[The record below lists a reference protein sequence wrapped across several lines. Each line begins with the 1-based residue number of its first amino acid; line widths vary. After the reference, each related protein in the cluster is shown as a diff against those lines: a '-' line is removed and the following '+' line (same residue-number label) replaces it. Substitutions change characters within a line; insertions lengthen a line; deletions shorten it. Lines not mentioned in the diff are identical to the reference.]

1 MMNQEDIFK
10 KIGQIL
16 NELSDQYQYLAQN
29 PQELNELELEL
40 FLANASFLSDHVQI
54 IKKINSQAAQKALSQ
69 HNPVKEENH
78 PQQPEIPAYKVIGE
92 PEYTHEETPSANV
105 QPVVQLQEED
115 LVQQPAIP
123 VEQASGKDAYMQ
135 SAVPAQKEDEPLTP
149 LDHVSTGQEYAH
161 EAVSAD
167 EVKAKT
173 EDHEHTEHTPFTV
186 EKEPEHTY
194 SWEPEHEVVHTT
206 PRLEDDI
213 FKPDIEPATFE
224 FILNE
229 KPSSDRFEFE
239 EKSVDEIFDRPLS
252 KEEELII
259 AQKQKLR
266 EMDSLELQPAE
277 EDEIGPEPFLVA
289 DHTEE
294 EEAHP
299 SATPIFEAPENE
311 FPGAEGH
318 EVEETEPEFTRSEV
332 PERELP
338 KDEEPIVAAAP
349 VTEPVPAPKQEP
361 VSFTPPAPVAAPAA
375 APTPAPVTQPTSRP
389 IVQEELFRPVVSVAS
404 VQREEEPM
412 TQPLP
417 KPTLNDIL
425 SGNTPNRNFNT
436 DSRRAPITDLKQAIS
451 LNDKMRYIKDLF
463 NGYNLAYAEAI
474 DLLNKMP
481 DFKTADAFLKNN
493 YAGKHNWADKQETA
507 DQFYELLNMR
517 FPLK

>member
-40 FLANASFLSDHVQI
+40 FLANADFLSDHVQI
-54 IKKINSQAAQKALSQ
+54 IKKINSQTVQKALPE
-69 HNPVKEENH
+69 HTDVKAENIS
-78 PQQPEIPAYKVIGE
+78 PQPEITGYAAVDE
-92 PEYTHEETPSANV
+92 PEYDNQGNQLIEEEPGISVHEPIDTWTEPE
-105 QPVVQLQEED
+105 PLKEEEAQ
-115 LVQQPAIP
+115 QQPAIP
-123 VEQASGKDAYMQ
+123 VSGASGGEGYSP
-135 SAVPAQKEDEPLTP
+135 SAMAEEEFLTESLEEVTEPDTM
-149 LDHVSTGQEYAH
+149 
-161 EAVSAD
+161 
-167 EVKAKT
+167 
-173 EDHEHTEHTPFTV
+173 PFTA
-186 EKEPEHTY
+186 EKETDQSY
-194 SWEPEHEVVHTT
+194 SWEKEHEVVHTT
-206 PRLEDDI
+206 PRLDDDI

-239 EKSVDEIFDRPLS
+239 EKSIDEIFDRPLS

-266 EMDSLELQPAE
+266 EMDSLELSSAE

-289 DHTEE
+289 EPAQHEPE
-294 EEAHP
+294 HE
-299 SATPIFEAPENE
+299 SITPIFEAPE
-311 FPGAEGH
+311 
-318 EVEETEPEFTRSEV
+318 EEEEPEIEEIKPEFHLETPVVSAVLPITPESEEKTA
-332 PERELP
+332 PLAYIA
-338 KDEEPIVAAAP
+338 PIA
-349 VTEPVPAPKQEP
+349 EPAPAP
-361 VSFTPPAPVAAPAA
+361 LVFTPTAPAA
-375 APTPAPVTQPTSRP
+375 APVSKPV
-389 IVQEELFRPVVSVAS
+389 IQEELFRPIASVAPL
-404 VQREEEPM
+404 QKEEEPA

-436 DSRRAPITDLKQAIS
+436 DTRRAPITDLKQAIS

-493 YAGKHNWADKQETA
+493 YAGKHNWADKQDTA
-507 DQFYELLNMR
+507 DQFYELLNQR